1 MDIVFIGAL
10 VAFAAI
16 TCAFAYG
23 CAALGG
29 GKP

>member
-1 MDIVFIGAL
+1 MDIVFIAAI

-23 CAALGG
+23 CAVLGG

>member
-1 MDIVFIGAL
+1 MDIVFIGAI
-10 VAFAAI
+10 VAFAAM

>member
-10 VAFAAI
+10 VALVVVIVAFAA
-16 TCAFAYG
+16 G
-23 CAALGG
+23 CDTLGG